1 MPMETTRL
9 SDIVD
14 SCTNWPTDTEFGSV
28 FQYQNI
34 DEATCVTLAS
44 NISSLDTMRLGFCPR
59 QLWLLVKP
67 GSEEVDVQLF
77 GTMATMEL
85 KAAQTLFETFCARVA
100 DKDDDGA

>member
-1 MPMETTRL
+1 MPMETMRL

-14 SCTNWPTDTEFGSV
+14 SCTDWPTDTEFGSV

-34 DEATCVTLAS
+34 DEATRVTLAG
-44 NISSLDTMRLGFCPR
+44 NDTTLDTMPLGFCPR

-77 GTMATMEL
+77 GTMATMER
-85 KAAQTLFETFCARVA
+85 KAAQTLFDTFCWPI
-100 DKDDDGA
+100 